1 MSKPCPYCGEEIHDI
16 SREVRVCGLLL
27 CYHLSGRGLAYLGF
41 PEDHESTGFD
51 NPVMGAA
58 ISLIRSFRDRL
69 SVGVRPAGAFR
80 WFPPRLC

>member
-41 PEDHESTGFD
+41 PEDHEIYG
-51 NPVMGAA
+51 
-58 ISLIRSFRDRL
+58 I
-69 SVGVRPAGAFR
+69 
-80 WFPPRLC
+80 